1 MNLEI
6 NNKKWT
12 RILLYVYLIVMFM
25 FIFLWSY
32 KTPFYNDDLFFS
44 SNHAS
49 ISSILASGVDDY
61 FMSNGRFFG
70 QTFTRIILSRGTI
83 FSSVCTGIAFILL
96 LIILLNLTNS
106 IKGNSVYLDRLVI
119 TTVSVILFV
128 PGFASVFIWRAGV
141 GNYLMTAVIEMLLLL
156 IVYKRTKRD
165 NKLVAVVAA
174 LVGFV
179 AGWGNENTSG
189 GIILICLLLILKKYL
204 VKDKVPM
211 KLICGTLG
219 LILGYIIL
227 IVAPGGKKRA
237 QLNDYA
243 YLHQNVLKRLYEG
256 FERQIGFFYS
266 DIWIVIFL
274 SLLIIVIVTATIFWK
289 NNPTFFDGIIFI
301 IGGLAS
307 GIVMILAP
315 EGMDTGRTYLG
326 TTLLLIVGIL
336 LLIPLRIES
345 KGLKCVYISTV
356 LVLTLIC
363 FFNVVIGIRESR
375 NINSQISERYNYIL
389 RDNHKVVKVKPIEFE
404 NNKYT
409 LSSVYAEVRETNDT
423 SIFPNNCYY
432 RYFNKVVRI
441 QK

>member
-1 MNLEI
+1 
-6 NNKKWT
+6 
-12 RILLYVYLIVMFM
+12 M

-49 ISSILASGVDDY
+49 ISSLLASGVDDY

-70 QTFTRIILSRGTI
+70 QTFTRIILSRGVM
-83 FSSVCTGIAFILL
+83 FSSVCTGIAFVLL
-96 LIILLNLTNS
+96 LIILLNLTNT
-106 IKGNSVYLDRLVI
+106 IKANSVYLDRLVI
-119 TTVSVILFV
+119 TTVLVILFV

-204 VKDKVPM
+204 VKDKVPI

-219 LILGYIIL
+219 LIFGYLML
-227 IVAPGGKKRA
+227 IFAPGGKKRA
-237 QLNDYA
+237 QLNDNA
-243 YLHQNVLKRLYEG
+243 YLHQNFLKRLYEG
-256 FERQIGFFYS
+256 FERQISFFYS
-266 DIWIVIFL
+266 DVWIVVFL

-289 NNPTFFDGIIFI
+289 NNPTFLDGIIFI

-336 LLIPLRIES
+336 LLIPLRIED

-375 NINSQISERYNYIL
+375 NINSQILKRYNYIL
-389 RDNHKVVKVKPIEFE
+389 HDNHKVVKVKPIEFE

-409 LSSVYAEVRETNDT
+409 LSSVYAEVKETNDIST
-423 SIFPNNCYY
+423 FPNNCYY
-432 RYFNKVVRI
+432 RYFNKVVRV

>member
-12 RILLYVYLIVMFM
+12 RVLLCVYLIVMFM

-49 ISSILASGVDDY
+49 ISSLLASGVDDY

-70 QTFTRIILSRGTI
+70 QTFTRIILSRGVM
-83 FSSVCTGIAFILL
+83 FSSVCTGIAFVLL
-96 LIILLNLTNS
+96 LIILLNLTNT
-106 IKGNSVYLDRLVI
+106 IKANSVYLDRLVI
-119 TTVSVILFV
+119 ITVSVILFV

-204 VKDKVPM
+204 VKDKVPI

-219 LILGYIIL
+219 LIFGYLML
-227 IVAPGGKKRA
+227 IFAPGGKKRA
-237 QLNDYA
+237 QLNDNA
-243 YLHQNVLKRLYEG
+243 YLHQNFLKRLYEG
-256 FERQIGFFYS
+256 FERQISFFYS
-266 DIWIVIFL
+266 DVWIVVFL

-289 NNPTFFDGIIFI
+289 NNPTFLDGIIFI

-336 LLIPLRIES
+336 LLIPLRIED

-375 NINSQISERYNYIL
+375 NINSQILKRYNYIL
-389 RDNHKVVKVKPIEFE
+389 HDNHKVVKVKPIEFE

-409 LSSVYAEVRETNDT
+409 LSSVYAEVKETNDIST
-423 SIFPNNCYY
+423 FPNNCYY
-432 RYFNKVVRI
+432 RYFNKVVRV

>member
-12 RILLYVYLIVMFM
+12 RILLCVYLIVMFM

-49 ISSILASGVDDY
+49 ISSLLASGVDDY

-70 QTFTRIILSRGTI
+70 QTFTRIILSRGVM
-83 FSSVCTGIAFILL
+83 FSSVCTGIEFVLL
-96 LIILLNLTNS
+96 LIILLNLTNT
-106 IKGNSVYLDRLVI
+106 IKANSVYLDRLVI

-204 VKDKVPM
+204 VKDKVPI

-219 LILGYIIL
+219 LIFGYLML
-227 IVAPGGKKRA
+227 IFAPGGKKRA
-237 QLNDYA
+237 QLNDNA
-243 YLHQNVLKRLYEG
+243 YLHQNFLKRLYEG
-256 FERQIGFFYS
+256 FERQISFFYS
-266 DIWIVIFL
+266 DVWIVVFL

-289 NNPTFFDGIIFI
+289 NNPTFLDGIIFI

-336 LLIPLRIES
+336 LLIPLRIED
-345 KGLKCVYISTV
+345 KGLRCVYISTV

-375 NINSQISERYNYIL
+375 NINSQILKRYNYIL
-389 RDNHKVVKVKPIEFE
+389 HDNHKVVKVKPIEFE

-409 LSSVYAEVRETNDT
+409 LSSVYAEVKETNDIST
-423 SIFPNNCYY
+423 FPNNCYY
-432 RYFNKVVRI
+432 RYFNKVVRV